1 MKGMYMADQSQQPKD
16 EKEKKKKRGL
26 WIIWM
31 FAAAIVLM
39 VLTPFLLPAG
49 TSSSS
54 VTPSSGSSATTSTAS
69 SDASSTSVDSS
80 VTPSSSEV
88 TSTSSIPTSSEDSSS
103 VPSSEPVDAPR
114 LSQLEDLQA
123 IVLSLKN
130 GNFEYFIWQDTTNLN
145 ISVFS
150 GVTLIDTTLLGTK
163 DVNSVNPYWY
173 TSFNDGIL
181 FTVSSFLMSPSGID
195 ISETTY
201 FYNALGIEA
210 TLTDTNIVPAEG
222 SYADD
227 GIYIAKEVSG
237 QLELHL
243 INGATTDSVKVL
255 DLDDGYISYHLI
267 TDVLDATSGQA
278 TNLDTMFI
286 VLAVQNGGNFMPA
299 YLAYNSQTLE
309 LVHSGLLR
317 DMVTGAITSFTTN
330 GIFVFSPMQQSVN
343 QYTTDGTTTYSNSI
357 GKQMDG
363 FDAYIIEERTFFNG
377 NNTYFYYPGSTMPA
391 IFLGE
396 RVYVFENSSEKGLAF
411 ATFNEDRT
419 TFKLHAYTDE
429 NGLVSSDPY
438 NYSFLTPN
446 SSDDT
451 NGVISYQTN
460 EQDTGNLITHFIRYN
475 NGWEFFEAYGDVDES
490 YDALVMSSN
499 HSYVVDVAEIT
510 DSNRDIAL
518 ISVYDGEANANT
530 VTEIYLLNYD
540 LLSVQI
546 LGFAGDYMLLNV
558 YNNTAPRNPI
568 GQGLLIDLTTGI
580 IVDLPESIY
589 YLQPQLNETYTEN
602 IYLNGNILT
611 AFKGGNG
618 FSMDVTDIDNTFTT
632 FADNA
637 LRDTQVVWIDLVD
650 DHFGVNQDLIF
661 VQTTPFPNNP
671 NGMSSLSLYSGDI
684 SLGIDALTLM
694 TTLDVEEDIRNSNNF
709 IVTSD
714 AFYAFSM
721 SENTVTTL
729 WGDVLPNLFYVQNGV
744 IIAISETYE
753 ETPTTLLDADR
764 FSY

>member
-1 MKGMYMADQSQQPKD
+1 MYMANPNQQPND

-26 WIIWM
+26 WIIWL
-31 FAAAIVLM
+31 FASTIVLM
-39 VLTPFLLPAG
+39 VLTPFLLPSG

-54 VTPSSGSSATTSTAS
+54 VTPSSGS

-88 TSTSSIPTSSEDSSS
+88 TSTSSIPASSEDSSS

-150 GVTLIDTTLLGTK
+150 GVTLIDTTLLGAK
-163 DVNSVNPYWY
+163 DVNSVNSYRY

-201 FYNALGIEA
+201 FYNSLGIEA

-243 INGATTDSVKVL
+243 INGATTDSVKIL
-255 DLDDGYISYHLI
+255 DLDDDYFNYYLI
-267 TDVLDATSGQA
+267 TDVLSDFMTGQT
-278 TNLDTMFI
+278 TNLGGTMFV
-286 VLAVQNGGNFMPA
+286 VLAIQFGGNFDPA
-299 YLAYNSQTLE
+299 FLAFNSQTFE
-309 LVHSGLLR
+309 LLHQGLLR
-317 DMVTGAITSFTTN
+317 DFVTGTITSFTSN
-330 GIFVFSPMQQSVN
+330 GIFVFSPMQQTVI
-343 QYTTDGTTTYSNSI
+343 QYTTDGRNTSTDSI
-357 GKQMDG
+357 GRKLND
-363 FDAYIIEERTFFNG
+363 FDAYIIEERTFLNEF
-377 NNTYFYYPGSTMPA
+377 NTYFYYSGSTMPA

-396 RVYVFENSSEKGLAF
+396 HVYVFENSSEKGLAF
-411 ATFNEDRT
+411 ATFNEART
-419 TFKLHAYTDE
+419 TFTLHAYTDE

-438 NYSFLTPN
+438 NHAFLTLY

-451 NGVISYQTN
+451 NGVISYQTS
-460 EQDTGNLITHFIRYN
+460 EQDTGNPITHFIRYN

-490 YDALVMSSN
+490 YNALVMSSN

-510 DSNRDIAL
+510 DSNRDNAR

-530 VTEIYLLNYD
+530 VTEINLQNYD
-540 LLSVQI
+540 LLSVQV

-568 GQGLLIDLTTGI
+568 GQGLLIDLTAGT

-589 YLQPQLNETYTEN
+589 YLQPQLSETYTEN

-618 FSMDVTDIDNTFTT
+618 FSMDVTDIDNSFTT

-661 VQTTPFPNNP
+661 VQTTPFPTNP
-671 NGMSSLSLYSGDI
+671 SGTSSLSLYSGDI
-684 SLGIDALTLM
+684 SLGIDQLTLL
-694 TTLDVEEDIRNSNNF
+694 TTVEVEENLRNSNNF
-709 IVTSD
+709 IVTPD

-721 SENTVTTL
+721 QANTVTTL
-729 WGDVLPNLFYVQNGV
+729 WGDVLPTLFYVQNGV

-753 ETPTTLLDADR
+753 ETPTTFLNAER
-764 FSY
+764 FRY